1 MQLGSE
7 EAKIP
12 LPAVIP
18 DQRHAGEPG
27 KLDFYCSKG
36 HRLANYLF
44 ISHLKFSAA
53 WRLFV

>member
-18 DQRHAGEPG
+18 DHRHAGEPG